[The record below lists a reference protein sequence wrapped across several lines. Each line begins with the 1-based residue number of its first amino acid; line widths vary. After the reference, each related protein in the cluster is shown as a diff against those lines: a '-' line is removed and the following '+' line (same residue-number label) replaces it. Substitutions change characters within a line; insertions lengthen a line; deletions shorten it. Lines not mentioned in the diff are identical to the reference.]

1 MNMKSQIE
9 QDVRSA
15 MKARS
20 EIKLSTLRMLM
31 AALKQQE
38 IDRRVQL
45 SDWEVVAIVEKMI
58 KQRKESKRIYQ
69 EAGRGELA
77 DREQAELIILM
88 TYLPQQ
94 LSEDEM
100 RGAVGAAIA
109 TAKAEGPKD
118 MGKVMGLLKSELSGK
133 ADFSVISVLVKEL
146 LS

>member
-45 SDWEVVAIVEKMI
+45 SDGEVVAIVDADTALI
-58 KQRKESKRIYQ
+58 KISRLVERKRG
-69 EAGRGELA
+69 EAGGN
-77 DREQAELIILM
+77 
-88 TYLPQQ
+88 
-94 LSEDEM
+94 
-100 RGAVGAAIA
+100 GC
-109 TAKAEGPKD
+109 
-118 MGKVMGLLKSELSGK
+118 
-133 ADFSVISVLVKEL
+133 
-146 LS
+146 

>member
-45 SDWEVVAIVEKMI
+45 SDGEVVAIIEKMI

-77 DREQAELIILM
+77 DREQAELAILM

-109 TAKAEGPKD
+109 TAKA
-118 MGKVMGLLKSELSGK
+118 
-133 ADFSVISVLVKEL
+133 
-146 LS
+146 